1 MTDDDQQHPKNQQ
14 ASHHL
19 LAADLVGDG
28 RVDLYAGFW
37 VLDLGHGAA
46 TMRRSGGG
54 RGWTSLGPVTKEPEL
69 RLPRKPHPVDRPSL
83 LIVMIICAALGV
95 LAVSGWNGD
104 GGRFQPIAAVLAIVL
119 FACFLILFAV
129 FWAGWLMRGHE
140 LWREERQ
147 ETRGGDSD

>member
-1 MTDDDQQHPKNQQ
+1 MV
-14 ASHHL
+14 S
-19 LAADLVGDG
+19 
-28 RVDLYAGFW
+28 
-37 VLDLGHGAA
+37 
-46 TMRRSGGG
+46 
-54 RGWTSLGPVTKEPEL
+54 
-69 RLPRKPHPVDRPSL
+69 
-83 LIVMIICAALGV
+83 MIICAALGV

-147 ETRGGDSD
+147 EARGGDSD